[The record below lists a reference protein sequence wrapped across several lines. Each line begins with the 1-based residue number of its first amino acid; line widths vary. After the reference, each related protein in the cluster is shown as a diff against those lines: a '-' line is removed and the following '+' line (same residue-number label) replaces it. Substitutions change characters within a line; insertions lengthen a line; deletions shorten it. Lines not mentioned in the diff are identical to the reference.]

1 MKARYFER
9 KTRVELK
16 GFENTNKKELAM
28 VNVAKAVLDN
38 VVDVMHFNDL
48 MAEVS
53 DFLEMTDDEIE
64 QEMGQFYTDLNIDG
78 RFISVGDNRWGLR
91 EWYPV
96 DSIDEELTQEN
107 DIELITPKQAADGFD
122 DLEHVEEELLDEA
135 ERRAENDDDEEMD
148 EENMPADDITDEGD
162 DELDEYSDDIENIED
177 DDAELDGLSI
187 VDDEDVLEVEE
198 DEEE

>member
-1 MKARYFER
+1 M
-9 KTRVELK
+9 ELK